1 MWVPHQGPATKLP
14 LKTENRRQSGLC
26 AGAPTAGEE
35 PGKNKVVAAELGM
48 RLVNG
53 FQRVTPPRRGFF
65 FPFQKDVPA
74 ASHLWIP
81 PSGAGA
87 RLGELPHPPS
97 APSVSSLAIKH
108 PLALTKRGLRPQ
120 SPVYPAHTSAR
131 DSARGRGRG
140 AEPRRHQNS
149 RAQKSFSSS
158 PKPGER
164 GRETSVSKI
173 APTLLA
179 TEPRQLFPGVTARG

>member
-65 FPFQKDVPA
+65 FPLSEGRSCRVPPLDSTIWGGGTAGVAA
-74 ASHLWIP
+74 ASPQCPQRVLSCDKTSFSAHKTRAAAAVACLPSTYLGQGLCQGTGTWGRATSP
-81 PSGAGA
+81 PKLTSSKVLFLFPEAGVKGEEKPRSQKSPPP
-87 RLGELPHPPS
+87 RL
-97 APSVSSLAIKH
+97 
-108 PLALTKRGLRPQ
+108 PQ
-120 SPVYPAHTSAR
+120 SL
-131 DSARGRGRG
+131 G
-140 AEPRRHQNS
+140 
-149 RAQKSFSSS
+149 SSS
-158 PKPGER
+158 PG
-164 GRETSVSKI
+164 
-173 APTLLA
+173 
-179 TEPRQLFPGVTARG
+179 